1 MKTRFVAA
9 LFAAF
14 YLLTGG
20 SFAQTAIPTTNS
32 SITITTGNTFQN
44 LFSGIG
50 RGRRSLTIQNNNASD
65 SCWIFIGSGSATKAT
80 SILLL
85 AGQAYT
91 RYYPFL
97 PSDVIQATCAT
108 TADSLY
114 ADVQ

>member
-1 MKTRFVAA
+1 MKRKILAAAFFA
-9 LFAAF
+9 LFAAQAN
-14 YLLTGG
+14 
-20 SFAQTAIPTTNS
+20 AQTAIPTTNS
-32 SITITTGNTFQN
+32 SITITTGGTFQN
-44 LFSGIG
+44 LFASIG

-65 SCWIFIGSGSATKAT
+65 SCWIFIGSGTASKAV

-85 AGQAYT
+85 SGQAYT

-108 TADSLY
+108 SADTLY